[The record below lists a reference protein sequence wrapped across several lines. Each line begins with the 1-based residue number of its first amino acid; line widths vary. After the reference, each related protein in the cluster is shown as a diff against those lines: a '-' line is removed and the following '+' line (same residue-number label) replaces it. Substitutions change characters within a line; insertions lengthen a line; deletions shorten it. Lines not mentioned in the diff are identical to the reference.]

1 MIKETAIER
10 DLIEKIKILKEE
22 KGYTILGHNYVIS
35 ELQDLSDIT
44 GDSLQLAKLAT
55 EIENDKILFIGVD
68 FMAETL
74 KILNPSKKIIVPT
87 KASTCPMANSLTPEI
102 IKSFKEKYPNA
113 PVVLYVNSTAECK
126 ALADYTCT
134 SANAVEIVSKINS
147 DIILFGPDKNLGSY
161 VAEKTGKKII
171 PIPGET
177 GYCYVHNRFSVEDVK
192 KAKEKY
198 PYAKIIVH
206 PESPKEVRDL
216 CEYIGSTGQM
226 MKFPKEDDS
235 NEYIIGTE
243 IGMIYKLSKTF
254 KDKKFYPLKELGICN
269 NMKKNNLKNVYEA
282 LLNEENEIDLPEEII
297 EKAKIPIMNMFKL
310 MEG

>member
-10 DLIEKIKILKEE
+10 ELMDKIKKLKEE
-22 KGYTILGHNYVIS
+22 KGYTILGHNYIIP
-35 ELQDLSDIT
+35 ELQNLSDIT
-44 GDSLQLAKLAT
+44 GDSLQLARLAT
-55 EIENDKILFIGVD
+55 EIENNKILFIGVD

-87 KASTCPMANSLTPEI
+87 KGSTCPMANSLTPEI

-134 SANAVEIVSKINS
+134 SANAVEIVDKI
-147 DIILFGPDKNLGSY
+147 DAEIILFGPDKNLGSY

-171 PIPGET
+171 PIPGNS
-177 GYCYVHNRFSVEDVK
+177 GYCYVHNRFSEEDVRI
-192 KAKEKY
+192 AKEKY
-198 PYAKIIVH
+198 PNAKIIVH
-206 PESPKEVRDL
+206 PEAPKEVRDL

-226 MKFPKEDDS
+226 MKFPEKDETP
-235 NEYIIGTE
+235 EFIIGTE
-243 IGMIYKLSKTF
+243 IGMIHKLSKTF
-254 KDKKFYPLKELGICN
+254 KNKTFYPLKELGICN

-282 LLNEENEIDLPEEII
+282 LLYENNEIKLPEEII
-297 EKAKIPIMNMFKL
+297 EKAKKPILNMFKI
-310 MEG
+310 MED

>member
-1 MIKETAIER
+1 MITDTAIEKE
-10 DLIEKIKILKEE
+10 LIEKIKELKEKKE
-22 KGYTILGHNYVIS
+22 YTILGHNYIIP

-44 GDSLQLAKLAT
+44 GDSLQLARLAT
-55 EIENDKILFIGVD
+55 EIENDKILFLGVD

-87 KASTCPMANSLTPEI
+87 KGSTCPMANSLTPEI

-126 ALADYTCT
+126 VLADYTCT
-134 SANAVEIVSKINS
+134 SANAVDIVSKIDS

-161 VAEKTGKKII
+161 VAEKTGKTII
-171 PIPGET
+171 TIPGDT
-177 GYCYVHNRFSVEDVK
+177 GYCYVHNRFSVKDVDI
-192 KAKEKY
+192 AREKY
-198 PYAKIIVH
+198 PNAKIIVH
-206 PESPKEVRDL
+206 PEAPKEVRDL

-226 MKFPKEDDS
+226 MRFPKED
-235 NEYIIGTE
+235 NTKEYIIGTE
-243 IGMIYKLSKTF
+243 IGMIHKLSKTF

-282 LLNEENEIDLPEEII
+282 LLNEENEILLDDEIM
-297 EKAKIPIMNMFKL
+297 EKAKIPIINMFKL
-310 MEG
+310 MEE